1 MMSSKPLQQHRYM
14 PGLDGLRAFAVLAV
28 ILYHL
33 NTDWAPGGLLGV
45 GIFFVL
51 SGYLITDILVSQWE
65 RNRRIDLVDFW
76 KRRARRLLP
85 AMYVMILV
93 VGLWCLIGDHARLA
107 SLHGDIPA
115 ALLYVSNWWFI
126 FHKVS
131 YFESFGPASPL
142 GHLWSLA
149 VEEQFYLLWPFVLML
164 GLKFL
169 PKRANLSGWI
179 MSLAFISALLM
190 AVLYVPGTD
199 PSRVYY
205 GTDTRIFALL
215 IGASLAVVWPS
226 IKLKANVS
234 APAQGL
240 LDAVGLAALI
250 VLLWSIWHTNEYE
263 PFLYRGGLVLISI
276 ITAILI
282 AVLAHPASRLAV
294 LVGCKPLRWLG
305 QRSYGLYLWHFPVI
319 TLSTPQVDTGEPSV
333 IKAIIQVAVSIALAE
348 LSYRYVEEPIRR
360 KGFRY
365 SFGRIGSSNWRNSR
379 GWIIGGSAAGIF
391 ILSAAVLGHLL
402 SSTTTAE
409 ETAEAQQPQSVFIT
423 GSSQTTPTNVSH
435 SSKDK
440 DTDAASGNTENDNS
454 KSDDKPSSESDQSG
468 TSSDNKDKDATD
480 SASTD
485 ASTDAN
491 ADSTENSDSSTDH
504 NTDSSS
510 TGTDKP
516 SSGRTNDQDS
526 QSNGSSSEST
536 DSSSGDSDKQD
547 SSNTSLPAAATKKT
561 LDKITSGNNV
571 TAIGDSVML
580 DVAHYMTQTMPGITI
595 DGRVGRQMTEAPGVV
610 QQLRSGGHLGS
621 TVILELGT
629 NGSFTREQLEDL
641 LSELGSAKKIV
652 MVNTRVPR
660 SWESIVNDTI
670 NAVAAEDPRITVVD
684 WYSASKGQNSFF
696 ATDGV
701 HVNPAGAKV
710 FATIVAQAV
719 KGK

>member
-1 MMSSKPLQQHRYM
+1 MSKPLQQHRYM

-51 SGYLITDILVSQWE
+51 SGYLITDILAGQWE
-65 RNRRIDLVDFW
+65 RNHRFDMVDFW

-85 AMYVMILV
+85 AMYAMIAV
-93 VGLWCLIGDHARLA
+93 VALWCLIGDHGRLA
-107 SLHGDIPA
+107 ALQGDVPA
-115 ALLYVSNWWFI
+115 ALLYISNWWFI

-149 VEEQFYLLWPFVLML
+149 VEEQFYLIWPFVLML

-169 PKRANLSGWI
+169 PKRGNLAGWI
-179 MSLAFISALLM
+179 LSLSLISALLM
-190 AVLYVPGTD
+190 AVLYVPGSD

-215 IGASLAVVWPS
+215 IGSALAIVWPS
-226 IKLKANVS
+226 VKLKANVS
-234 APAQGL
+234 APAQTL
-240 LDAVGLAALI
+240 LDGVGLAALF

-263 PFLYRGGLVLISI
+263 PFLYRGGLVLISV

-333 IKAIIQVAVSIALAE
+333 IRAVLQVLVSLALAE
-348 LSYRYVEEPIRR
+348 LSWRFVEQPIRR

-365 SFGRIGSSNWRNSR
+365 AFGRVGSSNWRSRR
-379 GWIIGGSAAGIF
+379 GWIIGGSSAAVF

-402 SSTTTAE
+402 TKGTAS
-409 ETAEAQQPQSVFIT
+409 ETAEAEQQPQSVFIT
-423 GSSQTTPTNVSH
+423 GSSSTSPTNVSH
-435 SSKDK
+435 TTKDGKEGDAVGGKNASGSGDTKSEDGTTKDSDGKASSDSKDTGK
-440 DTDAASGNTENDNS
+440 SNDDASGATDTGDKNASSTDGSDASDDS
-454 KSDDKPSSESDQSG
+454 KSGDDAN
-468 TSSDNKDKDATD
+468 TVNTD
-480 SASTD
+480 STD
-485 ASTDAN
+485 
-491 ADSTENSDSSTDH
+491 NSDSGST
-504 NTDSSS
+504 
-510 TGTDKP
+510 
-516 SSGRTNDQDS
+516 
-526 QSNGSSSEST
+526 
-536 DSSSGDSDKQD
+536 SGDGQKLD
-547 SSNTSLPAAATKKT
+547 SPAPSLPAAATKKN
-561 LDKITSGNNV
+561 LEEIVSGNGV

-580 DVAHYMTQTMPGITI
+580 DVAHYLTQTMPGITI
-595 DGRVGRQMTEAPGVV
+595 DGRVGRQMTEAPDVIR
-610 QQLRSGGHLGS
+610 QLRRGGHLGS
-621 TVILELGT
+621 TVVLELGT

-641 LSELGSAKKIV
+641 LDELSSARKIIL
-652 MVNTRVPR
+652 VNTRVPR
-660 SWESIVNDTI
+660 AWESLVNDTI
-670 NAVAAEDPRITVVD
+670 NAVAAEDNRITVVD
-684 WYSASKGQNSFF
+684 WYSASKGQDSFF

-701 HVNPAGAKV
+701 HVNPAGARV
-710 FATIVAQAV
+710 YATIVAKAV

>member
-1 MMSSKPLQQHRYM
+1 MSKPLQQHRYM

-51 SGYLITDILVSQWE
+51 SGYLITDILAGQWE
-65 RNRRIDLVDFW
+65 RNRSFDMVDFW

-85 AMYVMILV
+85 AMYAMIV
-93 VGLWCLIGDHARLA
+93 IVALWCLIGDHGRLA
-107 SLHGDIPA
+107 ALQGDIPA

-169 PKRANLSGWI
+169 PKRGNLAGWI
-179 MSLAFISALLM
+179 LSLSLISALLM
-190 AVLYVPGTD
+190 AVLYVPGSD

-215 IGASLAVVWPS
+215 IGSALAIVWPS
-226 IKLKANVS
+226 VKLKANVS
-234 APAQGL
+234 APAQTL
-240 LDAVGLAALI
+240 LDGVGVVALFTI
-250 VLLWSIWHTNEYE
+250 VWAIWHTNEYE

-276 ITAILI
+276 VTGILI

-319 TLSTPQVDTGEPSV
+319 TLSTPQVDTSEPSIV
-333 IKAIIQVAVSIALAE
+333 RAILQVLVSLALAE
-348 LSYRYVEEPIRR
+348 LSWRFVEQPIRR

-365 SFGRIGSSNWRNSR
+365 AFGRMGSSNWRSRR
-379 GWIIGGSAAGIF
+379 GWIIGGSSAAVF
-391 ILSAAVLGHLL
+391 ILSAAVLGHVLTK
-402 SSTTTAE
+402 SSAL
-409 ETAEAQQPQSVFIT
+409 ETAEAEQNAQKPQSVFIT
-423 GSSQTTPTNVSH
+423 GSSSATPTNVSH
-435 SSKDK
+435 ATKDGK
-440 DTDAASGNTENDNS
+440 EDGTSDGKNAAGKGESAAS
-454 KSDDKPSSESDQSG
+454 
-468 TSSDNKDKDATD
+468 TD
-480 SASTD
+480 STDGKKNDEDSQASSSTD
-485 ASTDAN
+485 ASSNGKD
-491 ADSTENSDSSTDH
+491 
-504 NTDSSS
+504 TDSSS
-510 TGTDKP
+510 
-516 SSGRTNDQDS
+516 SSNDD
-526 QSNGSSSEST
+526 NNTATST
-536 DSSSGDSDKQD
+536 DSGSTSGNEQKLDSPAPP
-547 SSNTSLPAAATKKT
+547 LPAAATKRH
-561 LDKITSGNNV
+561 LDAIVSGDGV

-595 DGRVGRQMTEAPGVV
+595 DGRVGRQMTEAPDVIR
-610 QQLRSGGHLGS
+610 QLRQGGHLGS

-629 NGSFTREQLEDL
+629 NGSFTQEQLEDL
-641 LSELGSAKKIV
+641 LDELSSAKRIIL
-652 MVNTRVPR
+652 VNTRVPR
-660 SWESIVNDTI
+660 AWESLVNDTI
-670 NAVAAEDPRITVVD
+670 NTVAAEDKRIRVVD

-710 FATIVAQAV
+710 YATIVAQAI